1 MNTTQLALDN
11 IARFGEYAA
20 TYFEERCLTN
30 VQSYRRACQ
39 LATVLRKHG
48 VKGTDKVVVMMLNS
62 PDVAAAFI
70 ATWKLGAVTIP
81 VTPMWNAREVR
92 YVLEDSGAQ
101 LVITSPELAARL
113 REAAAGLPD
122 FREVVTIGASGVDG
136 SGDIAAELEV
146 AEPYEPVADCQPDEL
161 ALLLY
166 TSGTTGN
173 PKGVMLSHENLLFI
187 ADSCY
192 ENSKTIG
199 PYRSVLVLPLSH
211 IYGVLMMNLGYRY
224 GAASRILR
232 QFDTKQV
239 LQTIQDFKVQRMAL
253 VPTMLSYLINH
264 PERERFDVSSL
275 EQVNSGGAPLAES
288 VRLEFERLFGCR
300 VVQGYGMS
308 ETAGALTGY
317 QPEEAYRVGSV
328 GRALP
333 DVELCIMDFNQ
344 QILELGEVGEI
355 CARGRNIM
363 MGYLNK
369 PEATSG
375 AFVDGWLCTGDIG
388 YLDADGYV
396 YITDRKKDLIIKGGE
411 NISPREIE
419 EGIYS
424 HPAVAEAAVFG
435 VPDEVYGENIAAA
448 IVLRAGQNLTEAEMK
463 EYIGQYV
470 TRFKVPARI
479 EFLPSLP
486 KNNSGKILKRTLKD
500 QFRQGH

>member
-1 MNTTQLALDN
+1 MNTVQLALDN
-11 IARFGEYAA
+11 IARFGEYTA
-20 TYFEERCLTN
+20 TYFEKSSFTN

-39 LATVLRKHG
+39 WAAVLSGHG
-48 VKGTDKVVVMMLNS
+48 VKAGDKVVVMMLNS
-62 PDVAAAFI
+62 LDVAAAFMAI
-70 ATWKLGAVTIP
+70 WKLGAVTLP

-101 LVITSPELAARL
+101 LVITSPELTARL
-113 REAAAGLPD
+113 QEASAGLPS
-122 FREVVTIGASGVDG
+122 FREVLTIGASGLNDVC
-136 SGDIAAELEV
+136 DIAAELTA
-146 AEPYEPVADCQPDEL
+146 AEPYDLVADCRPDEL

-166 TSGTTGN
+166 TSGTTGD
-173 PKGVMLSHENLLFI
+173 PKGVMLSHENLIFI

-211 IYGVLMMNLGYRY
+211 VYGVLMLNLGYRY
-224 GAASRILR
+224 GATSLILR
-232 QFDTKQV
+232 QFETKRV
-239 LQTIQDFKVQRMAL
+239 LEAIQDFKVQRMAL

-264 PERERFDVSSL
+264 PEREKYDVTSL

-288 VRLEFERLFGCR
+288 VRLEFEQLFDCR

-317 QPEEAYRVGSV
+317 QPEETYRVGSV

-333 DVELCIMDFNQ
+333 GVELCIMDFNQ
-344 QILELGEVGEI
+344 QMLPPGEVGEI

-363 MGYLNK
+363 LGYLNK
-369 PEATSG
+369 PEATRDTF
-375 AFVDGWLCTGDIG
+375 ADGWLCTGDVG
-388 YLDADGYV
+388 YLDADEYL

-419 EGIYS
+419 EGIYR

-435 VPDEVYGENIAAA
+435 MPDEVYGENIVAA
-448 IVLRAGQNLTEAEMK
+448 IVLRLGQSLTKAEMR
-463 EYIGQYV
+463 EYISQYV
-470 TRFKVPARI
+470 TKFKVPARI

-486 KNNSGKILKRTLKD
+486 KNNSGKILKRALKD
-500 QFRQGH
+500 QFHQFH

>member
-11 IARFGEYAA
+11 LERFGEYTA
-20 TYFEERCLTN
+20 TYFEERSLTN
-30 VQSYRRACQ
+30 VQNYRRACQ
-39 LATVLRKHG
+39 LAQVLRAHG
-48 VKGTDKVVVMMLNS
+48 VKAGDRVVVMMLNS
-62 PDVAAAFI
+62 PEVAAAFI
-70 ATWKLGAVTIP
+70 AIWKLGAVSIP

-92 YVLEDSGAQ
+92 YVLEDSGAR
-101 LVITSPELAARL
+101 VVVTSPELAARL
-113 REAAAGLPD
+113 KEAAASLPD
-122 FREVVTIGASGVDG
+122 FQAVLTIGASGVEG
-136 SGDIAAELEV
+136 VCDIAAEFAA

-187 ADSCY
+187 TDSCY
-192 ENSKTIG
+192 ENSQTIG

-211 IYGVLMMNLGYRY
+211 IYGVLMLNLGYRY
-224 GAASRILR
+224 GTSSHILR
-232 QFDTKQV
+232 QFDTKRV

-253 VPTMLSYLINH
+253 VPTMLGYLINH
-264 PERERFDVSSL
+264 PERAQYDVASL
-275 EQVNSGGAPLAES
+275 EQVNSGGAALAES

-300 VVQGYGMS
+300 VVQGYGLS

-317 QPEEAYRVGSV
+317 QPEESYRVGSV

-333 DVELCIMDFNQ
+333 SVELCIMDFNQ
-344 QILELGEVGEI
+344 QPLPPGQAGEI
-355 CARGRNIM
+355 CARGRNIL

-369 PEATSG
+369 AEATRE
-375 AFVDGWLCTGDIG
+375 AFADGWFCTGDIG
-388 YLDADGYV
+388 YLDADGYL

-419 EGIYS
+419 EGLYT

-435 VPDEVYGENIAAA
+435 VPDEVYGENIVAA
-448 IVLRAGQNLTEAEMK
+448 IVLRPGHSLTETELK
-463 EYIGQYV
+463 EYLGQYV
-470 TRFKVPARI
+470 TKFKVPARI

-486 KNNSGKILKRTLKD
+486 KNNSGKILKRTLKE
-500 QFRQGH
+500 QFR